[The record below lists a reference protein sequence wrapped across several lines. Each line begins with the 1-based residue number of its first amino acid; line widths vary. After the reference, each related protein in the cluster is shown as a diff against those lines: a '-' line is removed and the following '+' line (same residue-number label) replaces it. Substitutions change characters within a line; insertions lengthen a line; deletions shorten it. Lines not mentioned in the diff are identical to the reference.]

1 MNKLLKKGA
10 SQTFNFIL
18 RAFSSLLEA
27 SNKKDAYSCKKNILT
42 RDQILFFK
50 IAFITT
56 IIFFGNSQLAIAE
69 TQSQITLQAG
79 GEVEW
84 SRMATESLFHQRIIR
99 YNLEFASKQEEAR
112 YPFQKNKPALEN
124 ADITF
129 VNLETPLSDTA
140 KRKGAFLAP
149 TAFASGL
156 KWAGIDVVST
166 ANNHA
171 LDAGVAGLK
180 DTLTSLSQVSL
191 PAVGSGKNLASAR
204 LPFITEKYGIR
215 LGFLAYTMS
224 ENSGD
229 SSYAKPNRAGVMPT
243 DLSLI
248 QEDIQKLRPK
258 VDYIIL
264 SFHWG
269 LNDSKKPPFW
279 VRNLAR
285 KSIEFGADIILGH
298 HPHFPQGIE
307 IYQNKP
313 IIYCLGNFI
322 FGHNHPFWTD
332 NFLAKFIFTPNQ
344 LKSIEILPV
353 AGENQDLAQPFL
365 LKGDKS
371 QKILKEIQERSLSL
385 KTKMDIVG
393 DIGIINPKTAALKKN
408 FIDDIVYDLILPKP
422 LWMLLLALSTVG
434 IVSWFIL
441 LRLFRKRR
449 RFARR

>member
-1 MNKLLKKGA
+1 MNKL
-10 SQTFNFIL
+10 
-18 RAFSSLLEA
+18 
-27 SNKKDAYSCKKNILT
+27 
-42 RDQILFFK
+42 FK
-50 IAFITT
+50 IA
-56 IIFFGNSQLAIAE
+56 AIAIIVFFVDS
-69 TQSQITLQAG
+69 TIAIAQLKSQVTLLAG
-79 GEVEW
+79 GDVEW
-84 SRMATESLFHQRIIR
+84 SRMAKESLFHQQIIR
-99 YNLEFASKQEEAR
+99 YDLEFASKQEEAR
-112 YPFQKNKPALEN
+112 YPFVKIKPVLEE
-124 ADITF
+124 ADIAF

-140 KRKGAFLAP
+140 KKKGAFLAP
-149 TAFASGL
+149 TAFAAGL
-156 KWAGIDVVST
+156 KWAGIDVVAT

-191 PAVGSGKNLASAR
+191 PAVGSGKDLASAR
-204 LPFITEKYGIR
+204 LPFISEKNGIR

-248 QEDIQKLRPK
+248 KEDIQKLRSK
-258 VDYIIL
+258 VDYVIL

-279 VRNLAR
+279 LRNLAH
-285 KSIEFGADIILGH
+285 KSIDSGADIILGH

-307 IYQNKP
+307 IYKDKP
-313 IIYCLGNFI
+313 IIYCLGNLI

-344 LKSIEILPV
+344 IKSIEILPV
-353 AGENQDLAQPFL
+353 AGENRDLAQPFL
-365 LKGDKS
+365 LKGERGK
-371 QKILKEIQERSLSL
+371 KILKEIQQRSLAL

-393 DIGIINPKTAALKKN
+393 DIGVINPNNAALPKN
-408 FIDDIVYDLILPKP
+408 SIDDLIYDLMLPKP
-422 LWMLLLALSTVG
+422 LWQLLLALSTVG
-434 IVSWFIL
+434 IILWFSL
-441 LRLFRKRR
+441 SRLFRKRR

>member
-1 MNKLLKKGA
+1 MNKL
-10 SQTFNFIL
+10 
-18 RAFSSLLEA
+18 
-27 SNKKDAYSCKKNILT
+27 
-42 RDQILFFK
+42 FK
-50 IAFITT
+50 IALIA
-56 IIFFGNSQLAIAE
+56 IIILLHSPIAIAQP
-69 TQSQITLQAG
+69 QSQVTLLAG
-79 GEVEW
+79 GDVEW

-112 YPFQKNKPALEN
+112 YPFKKIKPVLED
-124 ADITF
+124 ADIAF

-140 KRKGAFLAP
+140 KKKSGFLAP
-149 TAFASGL
+149 TAFAAGL

-180 DTLTSLSQVSL
+180 DTLTSLSQVGL
-191 PAVGSGKNLASAR
+191 PAVGSGKDLASAR
-204 LPFITEKYGIR
+204 LPYISEKNGIR

-224 ENSGD
+224 ENSGN

-248 QEDIQKLRPK
+248 REDIQKLRPK
-258 VDYIIL
+258 VDYVIL

-279 VRNLAR
+279 VRNLAH
-285 KSIEFGADIILGH
+285 KSIDSGADIILGH

-307 IYQNKP
+307 IYKDKP
-313 IIYCLGNFI
+313 IIYCLGNLI

-332 NFLAKFIFTPNQ
+332 NFLAKFILTPNQ
-344 LKSIEILPV
+344 IKSIEILPV
-353 AGENQDLAQPFL
+353 AGENQELAQPFL
-365 LKGDKS
+365 LKGDRSKN
-371 QKILKEIQERSLSL
+371 ILTEIQERSLAL

-393 DIGIINPKTAALKKN
+393 DIGVINPNTAAIPKN
-408 FIDDIVYDLILPKP
+408 IFDDLIYDLMLPKP
-422 LWMLLLALSTVG
+422 LWMLLLALSAVG
-434 IVSWFIL
+434 IILWFGL
-441 LRLFRKRR
+441 SRLFRKRR

>member
-1 MNKLLKKGA
+1 MNKLVKKGA
-10 SQTFNFIL
+10 SQIFIL
-18 RAFSSLLEA
+18 IFILNFVVRASCSLLKN
-27 SNKKDAYSCKKNILT
+27 SNKKITLANH
-42 RDQILFFK
+42 QIIFLK
-50 IAFITT
+50 IALIAT
-56 IIFFGNSQLAIAE
+56 IILLGYSPLAIAQE
-69 TQSQITLQAG
+69 KSPITLLAG
-79 GEVEW
+79 GDVEW
-84 SRMATESLFHQRIIR
+84 SRMATESLFHRQIIR

-112 YPFQKNKPALEN
+112 YPFQKIKPVLED
-124 ADITF
+124 ADIAF
-129 VNLETPLSDTA
+129 VNLETPLSNTA
-140 KRKGAFLAP
+140 KQKGAFLAP
-149 TAFASGL
+149 TAFAAGL

-180 DTLTSLSQVSL
+180 DTLTSLSKVSL
-191 PAVGSGKNLASAR
+191 PAVGSGENLASAR
-204 LPFITEKYGIR
+204 LPFISEKNGIR

-229 SSYAKPNRAGVMPT
+229 SSYTKSNRAGVMPT

-248 QEDIQKLRPK
+248 REDIQKLRPK

-279 VRNLAR
+279 VRNLAH
-285 KSIEFGADIILGH
+285 KSIDSGADIILGH

-307 IYQNKP
+307 LYKDKP

-332 NFLAKFIFTPNQ
+332 NFLAKFILTPNQ
-344 LKSIEILPV
+344 IESIEILPV

-365 LKGDKS
+365 LKGDRS
-371 QKILKEIQERSLSL
+371 QKILEEIQERSLAL
-385 KTKMDIVG
+385 KTIITIVG
-393 DIGIINPKTAALKKN
+393 NIGVINPTNDALPKSI
-408 FIDDIVYDLILPKP
+408 IDDFIYDLMLPKP

-434 IVSWFIL
+434 IIIWFIL
-441 LRLFRKRR
+441 SRFFRKRR

>member
-1 MNKLLKKGA
+1 MPVKK
-10 SQTFNFIL
+10 
-18 RAFSSLLEA
+18 
-27 SNKKDAYSCKKNILT
+27 
-42 RDQILFFK
+42 FK
-50 IAFITT
+50 IAWIAI
-56 IIFFGNSQLAIAE
+56 IIFFIHSPSALSEALPKVIAQPNQL
-69 TQSQITLQAG
+69 TLTAG
-79 GEVEW
+79 GDVEW
-84 SRMATESLFHQRIIR
+84 SRMAEESLFHRQIIR

-112 YPFQKNKPALEN
+112 YPFQKIKPVLEA
-124 ADITF
+124 ADIAF

-140 KRKGAFLAP
+140 KKKGAFLAP
-149 TAFASGL
+149 TAFAAGL
-156 KWAGIDVVST
+156 KWAGVDIVAT

-180 DTLTSLSQVSL
+180 DTLTSLSQVDL
-191 PAVGSGKNLASAR
+191 PAVGSGKDLASAR
-204 LPFITEKYGIR
+204 LPYISEKNGIR

-248 QEDIQKLRPK
+248 REDIQKLRSK
-258 VDYIIL
+258 VDYVIL

-285 KSIEFGADIILGH
+285 NSIDAGADIILGH

-313 IIYCLGNFI
+313 IFYCLGNFI
-322 FGHNHPFWTD
+322 FGHNHTYWTD
-332 NFLAKFIFTPNQ
+332 NFLARFIFTSN
-344 LKSIEILPV
+344 KIKTIEILPV

-365 LKGDKS
+365 LKGERS
-371 QKILKEIQERSLSL
+371 QNILKEIQERSLAL

-393 DIGIINPKTAALKKN
+393 DIGVINPATAAMRKN
-408 FIDDIVYDLILPKP
+408 KFDDFIYDLMLPKP
-422 LWMLLLALSTVG
+422 LWQLLLALLSVG
-434 IVSWFIL
+434 IIL
-441 LRLFRKRR
+441 SLIIKFGLSRLFRKKVRSKRFSVSSRR
-449 RFARR
+449 R

>member
-1 MNKLLKKGA
+1 M
-10 SQTFNFIL
+10 
-18 RAFSSLLEA
+18 
-27 SNKKDAYSCKKNILT
+27 
-42 RDQILFFK
+42 
-50 IAFITT
+50 
-56 IIFFGNSQLAIAE
+56 IIFGISFGYSQLAIA
-69 TQSQITLQAG
+69 QPKSQITLLAG
-79 GEVEW
+79 GDVEW
-84 SRMATESLFHQRIIR
+84 SRMAQESLFHQQIIR

-112 YPFQKNKPALEN
+112 YPFEKIKPVLEN

-149 TAFASGL
+149 TAFAAGL
-156 KWAGIDVVST
+156 KWTGIDVVST

-171 LDAGVAGLK
+171 LDAGIPGLK
-180 DTLTSLSQVSL
+180 DTLTSLSQVNL
-191 PAVGSGKNLASAR
+191 PAVGSGENLASAR
-204 LPFITEKYGIR
+204 LPFISEKNGIS

-248 QEDIQKLRPK
+248 QEDIQKLRSK

-279 VRNLAR
+279 VRNVAR
-285 KSIEFGADIILGH
+285 KSIDFGADIILGH

-307 IYQNKP
+307 IYKDKP

-322 FGHNHPFWTD
+322 FGHNHPYWTD
-332 NFLAKFIFTPNQ
+332 NFLAKFIFTPNRI
-344 LKSIEILPV
+344 KSIEILPV

-365 LKGDKS
+365 LEGDRS
-371 QKILKEIQERSLSL
+371 QKILQIIQERSLSL

-393 DIGIINPKTAALKKN
+393 DIGIINLNTAALNKS
-408 FIDDIVYDLILPKP
+408 FIDDLIYDLMLPKP
-422 LWMLLLALSTVG
+422 LWMLLFALLTVG
-434 IVSWFIL
+434 TILTLIVRFGLSKL
-441 LRLFRKRR
+441 SRKRR
-449 RFARR
+449 RLSRR

>member
-1 MNKLLKKGA
+1 MNKL
-10 SQTFNFIL
+10 
-18 RAFSSLLEA
+18 
-27 SNKKDAYSCKKNILT
+27 
-42 RDQILFFK
+42 FK
-50 IAFITT
+50 IAFIA
-56 IIFFGNSQLAIAE
+56 IILLLNSKSALSEALPKVIA
-69 TQSQITLQAG
+69 QPNQVSLLAG
-79 GEVEW
+79 GDVEW
-84 SRMATESLFHQRIIR
+84 SRIATESLFHQRIIR

-112 YPFQKNKPALEN
+112 YPFQKIKPVLEE
-124 ADITF
+124 ADIAF

-140 KRKGAFLAP
+140 ERKGAFLAP
-149 TAFASGL
+149 TAFAAGL
-156 KWAGIDVVST
+156 KWAAVDVVAT

-191 PAVGSGKNLASAR
+191 PTVGSGKDLAEAR
-204 LPFITEKYGIR
+204 LPYISEKNGIR

-229 SSYAKPNRAGVMPT
+229 SSYARRNRAGVMPT

-248 QEDIQKLRPK
+248 REDIQKLRPK
-258 VDYIIL
+258 VDYVIL

-285 KSIEFGADIILGH
+285 KSIDAGADIILGH

-307 IYQNKP
+307 IYKDKP

-322 FGHNHPFWTD
+322 FGHNHPFWTN
-332 NFLAKFIFTPNQ
+332 NFLAKFIFTSSKI
-344 LKSIEILPV
+344 KSIEILPI
-353 AGENQDLAQPFL
+353 AGENQELAQPFL
-365 LKGDKS
+365 LKGDRS
-371 QKILKEIQERSLSL
+371 QKILKEIQQRSLAL

-393 DIGIINPKTAALKKN
+393 DIGVIYLNTAAIPKN
-408 FIDDIVYDLILPKP
+408 IFDDFTYDLMLPKP
-422 LWMLLLALSTVG
+422 LWMLLLALSSVG
-434 IVSWFIL
+434 IILWFGL
-441 LRLFRKRR
+441 SRLFRKKR

>member
-1 MNKLLKKGA
+1 MNK
-10 SQTFNFIL
+10 I
-18 RAFSSLLEA
+18 
-27 SNKKDAYSCKKNILT
+27 
-42 RDQILFFK
+42 FK
-50 IAFITT
+50 ITLIATV
-56 IIFFGNSQLAIAE
+56 IIFGISFGYSPFAIA
-69 TQSQITLQAG
+69 QPKSQITLLAG
-79 GEVEW
+79 GDVEW
-84 SRMATESLFHQRIIR
+84 SRMAEESLFHQQIIR

-112 YPFQKNKPALEN
+112 YPFQKIKPVLEN

-149 TAFASGL
+149 TAFAAGL
-156 KWAGIDVVST
+156 KWTGIDVVST

-171 LDAGVAGLK
+171 LDAGAAGLK
-180 DTLTSLSQVSL
+180 DTLASLSQVNL
-191 PAVGSGKNLASAR
+191 PAVGSGENLASAR
-204 LPFITEKYGIR
+204 LPFISEKNGIS

-285 KSIEFGADIILGH
+285 KSIDFGADIILGH

-307 IYQNKP
+307 IYKDKP

-322 FGHNHPFWTD
+322 FGHNHPYWTD
-332 NFLAKFIFTPNQ
+332 NFLAKFILTPNKI
-344 LKSIEILPV
+344 KSIEILPV

-365 LKGDKS
+365 LEGDSS
-371 QKILKEIQERSLSL
+371 QKILQIIQERSLSL

-393 DIGIINPKTAALKKN
+393 DIGIINLNTAALNKS
-408 FIDDIVYDLILPKP
+408 FIDDLIYDLMLPKP
-422 LWMLLLALSTVG
+422 LWMLLFALLTVG
-434 IVSWFIL
+434 TILTLIVRFGLSKL
-441 LRLFRKRR
+441 SRKRR
-449 RFARR
+449 RLSRR

>member
-1 MNKLLKKGA
+1 MNQL
-10 SQTFNFIL
+10 S
-18 RAFSSLLEA
+18 
-27 SNKKDAYSCKKNILT
+27 
-42 RDQILFFK
+42 K
-50 IAFITT
+50 IAFIAT
-56 IIFFGNSQLAIAE
+56 IILFGHLFGHLPVAIA
-69 TQSQITLQAG
+69 QPKPQITLLAG
-79 GEVEW
+79 GDVEW
-84 SRMATESLFHQRIIR
+84 SRMAKESLFHQQIIR
-99 YNLEFASKQEEAR
+99 YQLDFASKQEEAR
-112 YPFQKNKPALEN
+112 YPFQKVKPVLEK
-124 ADITF
+124 ADIAF
-129 VNLETPLSDTA
+129 INLETPLSDTA
-140 KRKGAFLAP
+140 KKKGAFLAP
-149 TAFASGL
+149 TAFAAGL
-156 KWAGIDVVST
+156 KWAEIDVVST

-180 DTLTSLSQVSL
+180 DTLTSLAKVSL
-191 PAVGSGKNLASAR
+191 PAVGSGENLASAR
-204 LPFITEKYGIR
+204 LAFISEKNGIR

-248 QEDIQKLRPK
+248 REDIQKLRSK
-258 VDYIIL
+258 VDYVIL

-269 LNDSKKPPFW
+269 LNDSQKPPFW

-285 KSIEFGADIILGH
+285 KSIDSGADIIIGH

-332 NFLAKFIFTPNQ
+332 NFLAKFILTPSQ
-344 LKSIEILPV
+344 IESIEILPI
-353 AGENQDLAQPFL
+353 AGENQELAQPFV
-365 LKGDKS
+365 LKGDRS
-371 QKILKEIQERSLSL
+371 QKILKEIQERSLAL

-393 DIGIINPKTAALKKN
+393 DVGVINPTNAALPKST
-408 FIDDIVYDLILPKP
+408 IDDFIYDLMLPKP

-434 IVSWFIL
+434 IIVWFGL
-441 LRLFRKRR
+441 SRLFRKRR

>member
-1 MNKLLKKGA
+1 MNKLLKIGLIA
-10 SQTFNFIL
+10 I
-18 RAFSSLLEA
+18 
-27 SNKKDAYSCKKNILT
+27 
-42 RDQILFFK
+42 ILFLV
-50 IAFITT
+50 
-56 IIFFGNSQLAIAE
+56 NSPTALAQPE
-69 TQSQITLQAG
+69 SQVTLLAG
-79 GEVEW
+79 GDVEW
-84 SRMATESLFHQRIIR
+84 SRMATESLFHQQIIR
-99 YNLEFASKQEEAR
+99 YNLKFASKQEEAR
-112 YPFQKNKPALEN
+112 YPFVKIKPVLEA
-124 ADITF
+124 ADIAF

-140 KRKGAFLAP
+140 KKKGAFLAP
-149 TAFASGL
+149 TAFAAGL
-156 KWAGIDVVST
+156 KWAGIDVVAT

-191 PAVGSGKNLASAR
+191 PAVGSGKDLASAR
-204 LPFITEKYGIR
+204 LPFISEKNGIR

-248 QEDIQKLRPK
+248 REDIQKLRPK
-258 VDYIIL
+258 VDYVIL

-285 KSIEFGADIILGH
+285 KSIDAGADIILGH

-307 IYQNKP
+307 IYQDKP
-313 IIYCLGNFI
+313 IIYCLGNLI
-322 FGHNHPFWTD
+322 FGHNHPYWTD
-332 NFLAKFIFTPNQ
+332 NFLAKFILTPNQ
-344 LKSIEILPV
+344 IKSIEILPV

-365 LKGDKS
+365 LKGERAK
-371 QKILKEIQERSLSL
+371 KILKQIQQRSLAL

-393 DIGIINPKTAALKKN
+393 DIGVINPNNAALSKN
-408 FIDDIVYDLILPKP
+408 SVDDFIYDLMLPKP
-422 LWMLLLALSTVG
+422 LWQLLIALSTVG
-434 IVSWFIL
+434 IILWFGIS
-441 LRLFRKRR
+441 RLFRKRR